1 MSDVVAE
8 WKIEQHGSRYF
19 VSFRDFDWH
28 TVVDIGD
35 YDGLFEAALAL
46 LKEIHEGYI

>member
-8 WKIEQHGSRYF
+8 WKIEQHGNRYL

-46 LKEIHEGYI
+46 LKEIHEGYN